1 MIFVYLKEDYS
12 GASSRFDYGKKGDA
26 VVIIERNINMVRVI
40 NDRGLEFWLNENRL
54 STEKIKRDEPTKN
67 KISTVVSKKSKR

>member
-12 GASSRFDYGKKGDA
+12 GPLSRFDYGKKGDA
-26 VVIIERNINMVRVI
+26 VVIVERNINMVRVI

-54 STEKIKRDEPTKN
+54 STEKINKDETIPKPIKRK
-67 KISTVVSKKSKR
+67 VR